1 MSLVVYSAL
10 YGSKEPL
17 NPDIFGPSSGHR
29 CVLFT
34 DNPDLRVPGVEVIVD
49 PLDGLD
55 PARASRRAK
64 LRPHAYFPE
73 AEWSIW
79 LDNKSRLLTP
89 PGQIIETLKAHSDA
103 AFHAFP
109 HFRRDCVYQEGQAV
123 WENGLDDHQLVKQRL
138 DIYRAEAVPERS
150 GLIEGHFI
158 VRRHHEPAV
167 ARFGDRWMEH
177 VLRYSR
183 RDQLSFPY
191 LAHKLGFRYH
201 LITCLDREKTVQLTV
216 FDRTARKP
224 EFRRHNLAYQHLR
237 SVWHRLK
244 RLTPS

>member
-10 YGSKEPL
+10 YGTKEPL
-17 NPDIFGPSSGHR
+17 NPDVFGPSAEHR

-34 DNPDLRVPGVEVIVD
+34 DNPDLRLPGVEVIHD

-64 LRPHAYFPE
+64 LRPHAYFPD

-79 LDNKSRLLTP
+79 LDNKSRLLMP
-89 PGQIIETLKAHSDA
+89 PAEIIAILQANSSA
-103 AFHAFP
+103 SFHAFP
-109 HFRRDCVYQEGQAV
+109 HFRRDCVYEEGQAV
-123 WENGLDDHQLVKQRL
+123 WENGLDDHRLVKERL
-138 DIYRAEAVPERS
+138 DIYRAEALPERA

-158 VRRHHEPAV
+158 VRRHHDPAV

-191 LAHKLGFRYH
+191 LAHKLALRYD
-201 LITCLDREKTVQLTV
+201 LITCLDRAKTVQLTV
-216 FDRTARKP
+216 FDRGARPP
-224 EFRRHNLAYQHLR
+224 EFKRHNLAYQRLR
-237 SVWHRLK
+237 AIWHRLK
-244 RLTPS
+244 RV